1 MNIAVIA
8 AQGAVKEHV
17 DAANIALHN
26 LGVSGDA
33 FATIKKEEV
42 AGSDAII
49 LPGGE
54 STTIGKLIHKSSV
67 AEEIKQAAAAGK
79 PVMGTCAGAILLA
92 RYGDEQIEKTK
103 THLLGLMDMAIKR
116 NAFGRQ
122 RESFQIPLHIHHIG
136 TFDAVFIRSP
146 AITWVGEDVEV
157 LATLDKYVVAAKQN
171 NILALSFHPELTEDT
186 RIHEYFIKMG
196 LSGSQSL

>member
-1 MNIAVIA
+1 MKIAVIA

-17 DAANIALHN
+17 DATNAALQH
-26 LGVSGDA
+26 LDVPGHA
-33 FATIKKEEV
+33 FAAIKKEEV
-42 AGSDAII
+42 AESDGII

-54 STTIGKLIHKSSV
+54 STTISKLIHRSSV
-67 AEEIKQAAAAGK
+67 AEEIKRAAAAGK

-92 RYGDEQIEKTK
+92 THGDEQTEKTQ
-103 THLLGLMDMAIKR
+103 TRLLELMDIAVKR

-122 RESFQIPLHIHHIG
+122 RESFQIPLHIKNIG

-146 AITWVGEDVEV
+146 AITWVGERVEI
-157 LATLDKYVVAAKQN
+157 LATLDEYVVAARQDN
-171 NILALSFHPELTEDT
+171 ALALSFHPELTDDT

-196 LSGSQSL
+196 LEEV